1 MYQKLS
7 LSHELIY
14 LTERIR
20 TQSIEHNLVLSLS
33 SKERTQ
39 LRGRRSTLEGIDVI
53 LNLPRGGGRLMPGE
67 VLKSENSQF
76 FVIIEAANE
85 DVIRISS
92 ENRLQLLKAVYHLG
106 NRHVEIEL
114 HDKELY
120 LLNDVVMKKML
131 VKKGFKIE
139 NFKRP
144 FSPEIGAYE

>member
-1 MYQKLS
+1 M
-7 LSHELIY
+7 SHELIY
-14 LTERIR
+14 LTQRISA
-20 TQSIEHNLVLSLS
+20 QSIENSLLLPLSA
-33 SKERTQ
+33 KERTQ
-39 LRGRRSTLEGIDVI
+39 LRGKRSTLDGIDVI

-67 VLKSENSQF
+67 VLKSENSKV
-76 FVIIEAANE
+76 FVSIEAAQE

-92 ENRLQLLKAVYHLG
+92 ENRLKLLKAAYHLG

-131 VKKGFKIE
+131 ERQGFAIE
-139 NFKRP
+139 SLQRP

>member
-1 MYQKLS
+1 LK

-14 LTERIR
+14 LTERISA
-20 TQSIEHNLVLSLS
+20 QVIQDCLSLPLS
-33 SKERTQ
+33 AKERTQ
-39 LRGRRSTLEGIDVI
+39 LRGKRSTLDGIDVI
-53 LNLPRGGGRLMPGE
+53 LNLPRGGGRLIPGE
-67 VLKSENSQF
+67 VLKSENSQV
-76 FVIIEAANE
+76 FVSVEAADE

-92 ENRLQLLKAVYHLG
+92 ENRLQLLKAAYHLG

-131 VKKGFKIE
+131 EGQGFEIE
-139 NFKRP
+139 IFQRP

>member
-1 MYQKLS
+1 M
-7 LSHELIY
+7 SHELIY
-14 LTERIR
+14 LTKRISA
-20 TQSIEHNLVLSLS
+20 QVIGQCLLLPLSA
-33 SKERTQ
+33 KERTQ
-39 LRGRRSTLEGIDVI
+39 LRGKRSTLDGTDVI

-67 VLKSENSQF
+67 VLKSEDSEV

-92 ENRLQLLKAVYHLG
+92 ENRLKLLKAAYHLG

-131 VKKGFKIE
+131 EGQGFEIE
-139 NFKRP
+139 TFQRP
-144 FSPEIGAYE
+144 FSPEIGAYEYED